1 MCISR
6 RTNQLS
12 MRCLFAYVW
21 TNVCMGV
28 YMYVWMCV
36 CMHVCILWPAIDRRM
51 CASLVNGNN
60 PIGNRMR
67 NRAIDTRVHMCV
79 YACTDACAH
88 RWTRRSNVQST
99 IEYAIDTRVCA
110 HVQSSA
116 ASIDNCMKQDSLP
129 CAFACVQS
137 QSTLACGHD
146 ASTEQHNMP
155 IRLAC

>member
-1 MCISR
+1 MLVRLSICDTPR
-6 RTNQLS
+6 RWGIHVH
-12 MRCLFAYVW
+12 FASDQSV
-21 TNVCMGV
+21 VDAMLV
-28 YMYVWMCV
+28 CV
-36 CMHVCILWPAIDRRM
+36 CMDECMYGCIHVYLYRRM
-51 CASLVNGNN
+51 CASLINGNN
-60 PIGNRMR
+60 PIANRMR
-67 NRAIDTRVHMCV
+67 NRAIDTRVRV

-137 QSTLACGHD
+137 QSTLACGHE
-146 ASTEQHNMP
+146 ASVEQHNIP